1 MQTSAATLPRSTF
14 SPSSLFKSFK
24 SLRRPFANDRI
35 GFLLGIAA
43 RGEDLVRMPW
53 WGGLVKANIVTSP
66 ELAHDVLVEHAD
78 AFVKGYGLSYFARPL
93 LGNGLLTSERELHR
107 RQRRMMAPAFVHKR
121 IADYATVIAARAEAA
136 QAAMP
141 DGQTI
146 DMSAAMMR
154 LTLEIVGATLFG
166 AEVGPEADEIGEA
179 LTAAMEH
186 ATHALRA
193 VVPIPPTWPTPANR
207 RGLAAIARLDK
218 TVYRLIEERRRSG
231 KDHGD
236 FLSMLLLAQD
246 EDASPGHESRVM
258 TDKQVRDEAM
268 NIFLAGHETTA
279 NALAWAFYLLAQHP
293 EVRQKLEAEVASALV
308 GRTPTLADLPAMPYA
323 LAVLK
328 EAMRLYPPAYVVA
341 RRATR
346 EVTLVGGHK
355 VAKNELVIVNI
366 IGIQRRES
374 YFPDPARFEPE
385 RFMPENEKRL
395 AKQAFLPFGL
405 GPRICIGNHFA
416 LLEGQ
421 LAVAALAQRVR
432 LDLPAGAP
440 AVEMEPLIT
449 LRPKG
454 GMPMRVTRRAAA

>member
-1 MQTSAATLPRSTF
+1 
-14 SPSSLFKSFK
+14 
-24 SLRRPFANDRI
+24 
-35 GFLLGIAA
+35 
-43 RGEDLVRMPW
+43 
-53 WGGLVKANIVTSP
+53 
-66 ELAHDVLVEHAD
+66 
-78 AFVKGYGLSYFARPL
+78 
-93 LGNGLLTSERELHR
+93 
-107 RQRRMMAPAFVHKR
+107 MAPAFVHKR
-121 IADYATVIAARAEAA
+121 IAEYATVIAARAEVA

-141 DGQTI
+141 DGQTV
-146 DMSAAMMR
+146 DLSAAMMR

-166 AEVGPEADEIGEA
+166 AEVGAEADEIGEA

-186 ATHALRA
+186 ATNALRS

-246 EDASPGHESRVM
+246 EGTSAAGM

-279 NALAWAFYLLAQHP
+279 NALAWAFYLIAQHP
-293 EVRQKLEAEVASALV
+293 AARERLEAEVSAALG

-328 EAMRLYPPAYVVA
+328 EAMRLYPPAYIVA

-346 EVTLVGGHK
+346 DVTLTGGVR
-355 VAKNELVIVNI
+355 VARNEVCMVNI
-366 IGIQRRES
+366 IGMQRRAT
-374 YFPDPARFEPE
+374 YFPEPTRFDPE
-385 RFMPENEKRL
+385 RFLPENEKRL
-395 AKQAFLPFGL
+395 AKQAFLPFGA

-421 LAVAALAQRVR
+421 LAIATLAQRVR

-440 AVEMEPLIT
+440 PVDMEPLIT

-454 GMPMRVTRRAAA
+454 GMPMRVSRRA